1 MQSRVIHELRSDF
14 KLSVLLEATK
24 FPKSTYM
31 YWQKRFDR
39 PNKDKSIEEAIK
51 SIFEESKEAY
61 GYRRVTAMVRKHGFI
76 VNQKKVRRLMKKL
89 NLKCVS
95 FTRKSRKYNSYKGNV
110 GTVVPNRIKQRFSTK
125 IPYQKITTDTSEFK
139 IYTTNTSGKVMIKKA
154 YFDVF
159 LDMYN
164 GEVLS
169 YRLSERPN
177 AQAINDALREAIEI
191 TRICPYRRTFHSD
204 QGWAYQ
210 MKQYSN
216 TLKENRIFQ
225 SMSRKGTCLDNSPM
239 ENFFGLLKQEMYYG
253 KTYTSFEEL
262 NNAINNYIY
271 FYNNK
276 RIKEKL

>member
-1 MQSRVIHELRSDF
+1 
-14 KLSVLLEATK
+14 
-24 FPKSTYM
+24 M

-276 RIKEKL
+276 RIKEKLGWCSPVEFRLLKEPKLA

>member
-1 MQSRVIHELRSDF
+1 MYKARKQINKRTRISTWNWAFKSGAFFYKKVASFGDGYSRKAKSEIQSRVIHELRSDF

-31 YWQKRFDR
+31 YWQQRFDR

-110 GTVVPNRIKQRFSTK
+110 GTAAPNRIKQRFSTK

-139 IYTTNTSGKVMIKKA
+139 IYTTNTSGKVVIKKA

-169 YRLSERPN
+169 YRMSERPN
-177 AQAINDALREAIEI
+177 A
-191 TRICPYRRTFHSD
+191 
-204 QGWAYQ
+204 
-210 MKQYSN
+210 
-216 TLKENRIFQ
+216 
-225 SMSRKGTCLDNSPM
+225 
-239 ENFFGLLKQEMYYG
+239 
-253 KTYTSFEEL
+253 
-262 NNAINNYIY
+262 
-271 FYNNK
+271 
-276 RIKEKL
+276 